1 MNFSKSSSW
10 SRDFLK
16 GITNSSTYTGQMAM
30 HCGRLEGIYQIMD
43 VKINALLPASEILE
57 IEKILEPGSEF
68 RINTD

>member
-1 MNFSKSSSW
+1 
-10 SRDFLK
+10 
-16 GITNSSTYTGQMAM
+16 M